1 MSILLL
7 HIDAFT
13 DEVFSGN
20 PAAVCLLPP
29 PSKDAWKQA
38 LAAEM
43 NLSETCFVER
53 AEDSARTGGVKAA
66 AGIASDC
73 VFQLRWFT
81 PKAEVPL
88 CGHATL
94 AAAHA
99 LWEEGIISPTEE
111 IGFDT
116 LSGRLRARLEPDGIT
131 LDFPAMTAYPS
142 EVPAEVAAAIGVPVG
157 VQIGVPI
164 VAYGES
170 KTKLLVELESEAAV
184 RGLSPDMGAML
195 RLPKEGVIVT
205 ARADAA
211 AAGKKAADFVSRFFA
226 PKLGVAEDPVTG
238 SSHCVLG
245 PWWAEKLGK
254 TEFYARQVSARGGAM
269 QVRLEGDRVY
279 LTGRAVTVTR
289 GTLSVEPQ

>member
-7 HIDAFT
+7 HVDAFT
-13 DEVFSGN
+13 DEAFSGN

-29 PSKDAWKQA
+29 PSNDAWKQA

-53 AEDSARTGGVKAA
+53 AEGSARAGGAKVAD
-66 AGIASDC
+66 GIASDC

-94 AAAHA
+94 ASAHA

-116 LSGRLRARLEPDGIT
+116 LSGRLRAQLDPDGIT
-131 LDFPAMTAYPS
+131 LNFPAMTAYPS
-142 EVPAEVAAAIGVPVG
+142 EVPAEVAAAIGVR
-157 VQIGVPI
+157 I

-184 RGLSPDMGAML
+184 RGLAPDMGAIV

-254 TEFYARQVSARGGAM
+254 TDFYARQVSARGGAM
-269 QVRLEGDRVY
+269 QVRLEKDRVY